1 MFVLLAAGLVIGGYF
16 GWSKMHA
23 GSHPAVVQEPSA
35 VVRPAPSVMPP
46 APLPP
51 EEQSASTPPKQVEVS
66 ESPAQQPEEV
76 SVDPNPKPA
85 RAKPT
90 PAIINTAPA
99 SKEPVPAKPQ
109 PIVVKN
115 DFSRQTKWEAALPP
129 APAPLSIASAPND
142 QALTSIVAAPVH
154 VPNPVKETLK
164 VSQGVSQGLL
174 VKRVQPVYPPQA
186 RQMHLEGTVDSI
198 LGRAAVDAVR
208 QWKYKPY
215 FLNGE
220 PVEIQ
225 TQITVNFKLP

>member
-142 QALTSIVAAPVH
+142 QALTRCMCLIRLEKHSKSRKECRRASSSNAFSPSIPHKQGKCISKEQCSCSPASAKMEVSVESSRSAVMQSWDAPLSM
-154 VPNPVKETLK
+154 PSANGSTNPT
-164 VSQGVSQGLL
+164 S
-174 VKRVQPVYPPQA
+174 
-186 RQMHLEGTVDSI
+186 
-198 LGRAAVDAVR
+198 
-208 QWKYKPY
+208 
-215 FLNGE
+215 
-220 PVEIQ
+220 
-225 TQITVNFKLP
+225 